1 MELSQEEKAT
11 RLQKAVINSSAREIS
26 KLYDALGEVEMSAP
40 ALGLACRFRGLDVV
54 KALVG
59 KGATFDFPSTEEIA
73 IKYHCHIGEE
83 HARYRENYRTN
94 YSLYLLKCYRGGV
107 KGASCLKGMKF
118 EKNAKREDGSTLP
131 FLADQE
137 RIAVLG
143 YLIEKRQELSF
154 QPEEMLFYAIF
165 AKDTVV
171 YEELKKRGVSLS
183 EKRICAI
190 TDGILADG
198 YWFEFGAMTKK
209 LADQDYIKV
218 MQQLSLEVHE
228 KPFRYTEKMFYLTQK
243 RFHDIDIFAFFL
255 AHFNQKK
262 MKKYQ
267 IIRGLIDESA
277 LDALA
282 VIGREGWLAAP
293 QKRDEMIAYAAQTK
307 NTEALA
313 WLLDYKNR
321 TTDLAVE
328 QDKAEKRMMRELN
341 AAPDSVMA
349 LKKIWSYRK
358 EEDGTLTITNYK
370 GTAVEV
376 IVPERIGKSVVT
388 AIGKAAFTG
397 QTYMK
402 AYDRHRLSVADRFN
416 QRVTDAQIS
425 QHREITKIVLPE
437 TIQSIGAGAFDN
449 MWSLR
454 EINLP
459 AGVKE
464 IGFSAFASSSAL
476 KRITLPENIEKI
488 RESTFF
494 RTALEEIVIPQK
506 VREIEKAAFVQSRFL
521 KRVTINGNVKKIGEH
536 AFGQCVGLEMLHICE
551 GVEEIGEAAFNACI
565 SLKTLTIPGTVKVIK
580 QGVFGVCELLES
592 VYICE
597 GVEEIEEGAFVRCR
611 NLKEVHI
618 PKSVQHIRSKENGQ
632 CHYPYDVFEECP
644 NLTVFCPKGSR
655 AEAYCKEKDIKCINF
670 DISGD
675 F

>member
-1 MELSQEEKAT
+1 
-11 RLQKAVINSSAREIS
+11 
-26 KLYDALGEVEMSAP
+26 
-40 ALGLACRFRGLDVV
+40 
-54 KALVG
+54 
-59 KGATFDFPSTEEIA
+59 
-73 IKYHCHIGEE
+73 
-83 HARYRENYRTN
+83 
-94 YSLYLLKCYRGGV
+94 
-107 KGASCLKGMKF
+107 
-118 EKNAKREDGSTLP
+118 
-131 FLADQE
+131 
-137 RIAVLG
+137 
-143 YLIEKRQELSF
+143 
-154 QPEEMLFYAIF
+154 
-165 AKDTVV
+165 
-171 YEELKKRGVSLS
+171 
-183 EKRICAI
+183 
-190 TDGILADG
+190 
-198 YWFEFGAMTKK
+198 
-209 LADQDYIKV
+209 
-218 MQQLSLEVHE
+218 MQQLAAELDGKLFRFTENLYEVMKGH
-228 KPFRYTEKMFYLTQK
+228 FYDVK
-243 RFHDIDIFAFFL
+243 VFEFFL
-255 AHFNQKK
+255 SHFKQEK

-267 IIRGLIDESA
+267 IIRGLIEI
-277 LDALA
+277 DAAEVLP
-282 VIGREGWLAAP
+282 VVERENWITTP
-293 QKRDEMIAYAAQTK
+293 KKRDEMIAYASE
-307 NTEALA
+307 NGRTESLA

-321 TTDLAVE
+321 TADLAVE

-376 IVPERIGKSVVT
+376 IVPKRIGKSVVT

-416 QRVTDAQIS
+416 PRVTDAQIS

-488 RESTFF
+488 SESIFF
-494 RTALEEIVIPQK
+494 RTALEEIVIPPK
-506 VREIEKAAFVQSRFL
+506 VHEIEKMAFVQSRFL
-521 KRVTINGNVKKIGEH
+521 KRVTIHGNVRKIGEH
-536 AFGQCVGLEMLHICE
+536 AFAECIELEELHICE
-551 GVEEIGEAAFNACI
+551 GVEEIGKAAFNACI
-565 SLKTLTIPGTVKVIK
+565 SLKTLTIPGTVKVIQK
-580 QGVFGVCELLES
+580 NTFYVCEMLER
-592 VYICE
+592 VQICE
-597 GVEEIEEGAFVRCR
+597 GVEEIEEGAFAKCK

-618 PKSVQHIRSKENGQ
+618 PKSVQHIRSKESGQ
-632 CHYPYDVFEECP
+632 DHYDVFEECP